1 MTTELDA
8 PITAVTVYTDRARV
22 TRSNEIELSAGESV
36 LVLSGLPAKMD
47 KDSVRVSGK
56 GAGITIRGVDVKTD
70 VQEGSEASKPLREQL
85 KQLERDQQAMYH
97 QQQAIDEQL
106 AYFKALKT

>member
-22 TRSNEIELSAGESV
+22 TRSNQIELSAGETV
-36 LVLSGLPAKMD
+36 LILSGLPSKMD

-56 GAGITIRGVDVKTD
+56 GAGIISCKKRLKSLCKTSIHCLIT
-70 VQEGSEASKPLREQL
+70 V
-85 KQLERDQQAMYH
+85 
-97 QQQAIDEQL
+97 
-106 AYFKALKT
+106 T